1 MLKKKFRFTLRVRIT
16 MAMLVFLFI
25 FMQVTFYVVK
35 KASDTIMIRNKVGD
49 LRAVGTTL
57 AEYLLMRN
65 VVGGIEEATEIY
77 EGIPDDVKADPDIRD
92 FSGYFKDYRFDTD
105 PDMRDSLENML
116 RSMVEGWGMYEI
128 CLCIVD
134 DQNEKIVVIVDS
146 DGNPTGYCEQYEF
159 TIMDQNLYDGEYIE
173 ADDGSGTM
181 LIGAYSPVLDYEGN
195 LLAYYH
201 VLDYADDIDSSIAA
215 IVWIMGFL
223 IAGLLVIL
231 WIYLFIMMGR
241 SVVTPLNRLSNAA
254 NNYIAVKKKN
264 DETTY
269 FAGLNIKSNDEIKD
283 LATAMENM
291 ESSIHSYVL
300 DIRKAVADRQRMDTE
315 LEVAA
320 RIQSDMLPE
329 ALETD
334 NYEIYSFMRP
344 ARVVG
349 GDFYDYFRID
359 DDRTAL
365 VVADVSDKG
374 VPASLFMAIA
384 KTVIKMSV
392 MENQDDLADAVSK
405 ANRTL
410 CETNK
415 EMMFVTAFI
424 GIFSETKGT
433 LTYVNAGHERPVLY
447 SASDDSYRIL
457 NEEHDL
463 FLAVDPDV
471 EFTPGELLLH
481 KGDRF
486 IQYTDGVTEAMD
498 VSDNE
503 FGEEGFL
510 RILNEDTSLRGN
522 DLINHIWDA
531 VSSFQRGKE
540 QSDDV
545 TIVLLEV

>member
-1 MLKKKFRFTLRVRIT
+1 MFKNKIRFTLRARIT
-16 MAMLVFLFI
+16 MAMLVFLLI
-25 FMQVTFYVVK
+25 FMHVSFYTVK
-35 KASDTIMIRNKVGD
+35 KASDTIMIRNLASD
-49 LRAVGTTL
+49 LRAMGTTL
-57 AEYLLMRN
+57 TEYLVMSN
-65 VVGGIEEATEIY
+65 VMVTLKEATEIY
-77 EGIPDDVKADPDIRD
+77 EGIPDDVKADPDVRD
-92 FSGYFKDYRFDTD
+92 FSEYFKDYRFNTGSN
-105 PDMRDSLENML
+105 MEYSLEEL
-116 RSMVEGWGMYEI
+116 LKRVVEGRGMYEI
-128 CLCIVD
+128 CLCMVD
-134 DQNEKIVVIVDS
+134 TQNEKIVVIVDS
-146 DGNPTGYCEQYEF
+146 EGNHTGFCEEYEL
-159 TIMDQNLYDGEYIE
+159 TILDQSLYAGEYFE

-181 LIGAYSPVLDYEGN
+181 LVGAYSPVCDSEGEV
-195 LLAYYH
+195 LAYFH
-201 VLDYADDIDSSIAA
+201 VLDFADDIDKSIAA
-215 IVWIMGFL
+215 IVWVMGFL
-223 IAGLLVIL
+223 IAALLVIL
-231 WIYLFIMMGR
+231 WLYLFVMIGQ
-241 SVVTPLNRLSNAA
+241 SVVNPLNRLSKAA

-291 ESSIHSYVL
+291 EASIHSYVL
-300 DIRKAVADRQRMDTE
+300 DIRKAVAERQRMDTE

-329 ALETD
+329 TLETG

-359 DDRTAL
+359 DDRTA
-365 VVADVSDKG
+365 VVIADVSDKG

-384 KTVIKMSV
+384 KTIIKMSV
-392 MENQDDLADAVSK
+392 MENSGDIAEALSK

-415 EMMFVTAFI
+415 EMMFVTAFV
-424 GIFSETKGT
+424 GIFSETKRT

-447 SASDDSYRIL
+447 SALDDSYHIL

-498 VSDNE
+498 ISDNE
-503 FGEEGFL
+503 FGEEGFF

-522 DLINHIWDA
+522 DLINHIWEA
-531 VSSFQRGKE
+531 VSSFQKGKE